1 MFVEID
7 NITVYY
13 GKSLAISEVS
23 LQVPEGGIVTM
34 IGANGAGKSTV
45 LRALAGLIPI
55 QAGTI
60 RFQGESVDHLETY
73 ARVRRGIVL
82 VPEGRQLFP
91 YLSVLTNLKLG
102 ATVRN
107 DKAGIA
113 QSLEYVYTLFPR
125 LKERQKQN
133 AGTLSGGEQQMVAI
147 GRGLMA
153 RPRILCLDEPSVGLA
168 PIVVEQV
175 GEVIREINKEGI
187 SVLLVEQNAHLALG
201 VADHGY
207 VLEVGRVVQAGDVE
221 TLRCSEIVKK
231 HIWEG
236 EGSGAGTN
244 VAACMG
250 HGEVEDAVQK
260 DGQVGSQSVGAHT
273 RHLVVWQQGG

>member
-23 LQVPEGGIVTM
+23 VQVPEGSVVTM

-45 LRALAGLIPI
+45 LKALSGLVPI
-55 QAGTI
+55 TSGAI
-60 RFQGESVDHLETY
+60 RFQGEPIDGLETY
-73 ARVRRGIVL
+73 ARVRKGIVL

-107 DKAGIA
+107 DKAGVSE
-113 QSLEYVYTLFPR
+113 SLEYVYSLFPR
-125 LKERQKQN
+125 LKERAKQN
-133 AGTLSGGEQQMVAI
+133 AGTLSGGEQQMLAI

-153 RPRILCLDEPSVGLA
+153 APKLLCLDEPSVGLA

-175 GEVIREINKEGI
+175 GDVIRQINKEGI

-201 VADHGY
+201 VASQGY
-207 VLEVGRVVQAGDVE
+207 VLEVGRLVAQGTVAE
-221 TLRCSEIVKK
+221 LSCSDIVRK
-231 HIWEG
+231 
-236 EGSGAGTN
+236 AY
-244 VAACMG
+244 
-250 HGEVEDAVQK
+250 
-260 DGQVGSQSVGAHT
+260 
-273 RHLVVWQQGG
+273 LGG

>member
-23 LQVPEGGIVTM
+23 VQVPEGGIVTM

-45 LRALAGLIPI
+45 LRALAGLVPT

-60 RFQGESVDHLETY
+60 RFQGEPIDHLETY

-107 DKAGIA
+107 DRAGIA
-113 QSLEYVYTLFPR
+113 RSLEYVYTLFPR
-125 LKERQKQN
+125 LKERCRQN
-133 AGTLSGGEQQMVAI
+133 AGTLSGGEQQMLAI

-153 RPRILCLDEPSVGLA
+153 HPRILCLDEPSVGLA

-201 VADHGY
+201 VAGHGY

-231 HIWEG
+231 
-236 EGSGAGTN
+236 AY
-244 VAACMG
+244 
-250 HGEVEDAVQK
+250 
-260 DGQVGSQSVGAHT
+260 
-273 RHLVVWQQGG
+273 LGG